1 MSHVTPSPFLS
12 FWPFCSSVSGN
23 ASLMPERQM
32 RSMADEWTMPL
43 VHQDGTFRY
52 TSNDGAW
59 NINFWR
65 LHSTYDWALHGYLIT
80 ILLEG
85 CFDIPFWCWA
95 FRPNVSRLLLQ
106 HGHAAISCLALWHSP
121 KQRGFGRA
129 MKGDTENC
137 RAGKGMTEAFSFW
150 PSHGHH
156 GHLSKKV
163 VGAMGSTYNVKVAHG
178 KANKCRCRISTPTK
192 PPLEMSPAIFWDTP
206 TMEIQ
211 TLTGQWKIEGLDV
224 M

>member
-1 MSHVTPSPFLS
+1 MH
-12 FWPFCSSVSGN
+12 
-23 ASLMPERQM
+23 
-32 RSMADEWTMPL
+32 L
-43 VHQDGTFRY
+43 VHQDGMFRY

-65 LHSTYDWALHGYLIT
+65 LHSTYDWALHRYLIT

-106 HGHAAISCLALWHSP
+106 HGHAATSCLALWHSP

-163 VGAMGSTYNVKVAHG
+163 VGTMGSTYNVKVARLHMVRQTNVVVGFPLQQNRPLKCLLPSFETHPPWRSRRWLDKG
-178 KANKCRCRISTPTK
+178 KSKVSMSCNLGVRYHLVK
-192 PPLEMSPAIFWDTP
+192 P
-206 TMEIQ
+206 
-211 TLTGQWKIEGLDV
+211 
-224 M
+224 